1 MHFEDNQNKRGSHK
15 IDVKGFA
22 TSLQLHHHL
31 VAFEHQYACLDDIL
45 IQRFDK
51 IGHQGPGNEN
61 GWGFLHHGH

>member
-1 MHFEDNQNKRGSHK
+1 
-15 IDVKGFA
+15 
-22 TSLQLHHHL
+22 LHHHL

-61 GWGFLHHGH
+61 GWGLLHHGY